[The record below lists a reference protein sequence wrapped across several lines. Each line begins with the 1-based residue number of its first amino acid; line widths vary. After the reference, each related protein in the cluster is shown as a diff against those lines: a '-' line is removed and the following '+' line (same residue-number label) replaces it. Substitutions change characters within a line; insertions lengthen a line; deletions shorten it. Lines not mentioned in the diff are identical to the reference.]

1 MDQVYQDIKQ
11 GCGNEQLKQVG
22 WNFTCLVFSDIT
34 EQTSREL
41 LLVGLIHLILNLQ
54 LYNIHRKELTKV
66 RSSVLL

>member
-22 WNFTCLVFSDIT
+22 ISLVWFFSDIT

-41 LLVGLIHLILNLQ
+41 LLVGLIPLILNLQ